1 MVHPAAELR
10 ASPRGTGDLFA
21 SEDDF
26 SGEER
31 YRKLLLKAAE
41 EVLDGPKDS

>member
-1 MVHPAAELR
+1 MVNPAAAIR
-10 ASPRGTGDLFA
+10 ASSRGTGDLFLN
-21 SEDDF
+21 EDDF

-41 EVLDGPKDS
+41 EVLDDPEDP

>member
-1 MVHPAAELR
+1 MVHPAVAIR
-10 ASPRGTGDLFA
+10 ASSRGTGDLFP

-31 YRKLLLKAAE
+31 YRRLLLKAAE
-41 EVLDGPKDS
+41 EVLDDPEDP